1 MSIHGL
7 NLFQKTRINISEI
20 LHDYFKSLRNSQG
33 KINKLDRRT
42 FFYFPVFS
50 GILMSLLGNVSK
62 DYIMLIVT
70 SMAIIS
76 GLLLNMLL
84 LLTSEANNAPKDHV
98 DLDTRKQLIKETVIV
113 ISYTI
118 LISIGLIS
126 FLTIC
131 YFITPSKW
139 DLIID
144 NYRWII
150 GDLKYVFSVIT
161 VSITIHILINVLLI
175 VRRIHKFFQFEIR

>member
-1 MSIHGL
+1 MSIHCL

-20 LHDYFKSLRNSQG
+20 VHDYFKSLGNSKG
-33 KINKLDRRT
+33 KINKIDRRT
-42 FFYFPVFS
+42 FFYFPVLS

-84 LLTSEANNAPKDHV
+84 LLTSEAKNAPKDHV
-98 DLDTRKQLIKETVIV
+98 DLDTRRRLIKETFIV

-118 LISIGLIS
+118 LISIGLIG

-131 YFITPSKW
+131 YFISPSKW
-139 DLIID
+139 DFLISD
-144 NYRWII
+144 YQEII
-150 GDLKYVFSVIT
+150 SGLKYIFSVLT
-161 VSITIHILINVLLI
+161 VSVTVHILINVLLI